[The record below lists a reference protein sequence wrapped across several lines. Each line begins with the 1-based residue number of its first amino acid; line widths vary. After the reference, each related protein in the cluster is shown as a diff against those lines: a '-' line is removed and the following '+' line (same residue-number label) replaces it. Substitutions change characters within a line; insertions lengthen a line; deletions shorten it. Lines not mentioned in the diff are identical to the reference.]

1 MPKGQQQQRF
11 NRTSM
16 ALVTATRAHDH
27 DRDEARHELNMF
39 TLTFKDKKVE
49 HRYVRDNMSKELP
62 LMRLSLFFAAVLYGA
77 FGILD
82 YYMMPGDYGPAWLIR
97 YGIVCPILLTAFAS
111 TYGSI
116 YYFRFSQI
124 LLSLC
129 MAICGFGII
138 AMIAIS
144 PPPTNDTYYAGLIM
158 VVFFGAVLVRLRF
171 INASMVSL
179 SLIVSYE
186 IVAIYI
192 NPIPLKALVAN
203 NAFLVMASL
212 TGHFGSY
219 VQEFFIRRNWA
230 STQMLMRGR
239 ELLAES
245 QAANHAKREFLAIVS
260 HELRTPLNAI
270 IGFSEFL
277 KMEMFGPLGSERYK
291 SYAKDIYDSG
301 NHLLEIINDI
311 LDLSRAE
318 ANKLQLTE
326 EDIPLQSILDS
337 NLRMFRKTAASEG
350 VRLKLISGPMPV
362 LHVDERLMMQV
373 VTNLLS
379 NAIKFTE
386 KGGEIIVS
394 VNATDAGSCKITVSD
409 TGIGIAEQDIPK
421 IIEPFVQVESAD
433 TRHHDGLGL
442 GLPLVKRIT
451 ELHNG
456 QLEITSDLGLGTVV
470 TVLLPAERV
479 VHWDMADQPEL
490 AAASG

>member
-1 MPKGQQQQRF
+1 
-11 NRTSM
+11 
-16 ALVTATRAHDH
+16 
-27 DRDEARHELNMF
+27 
-39 TLTFKDKKVE
+39 
-49 HRYVRDNMSKELP
+49 
-62 LMRLSLFFAAVLYGA
+62 
-77 FGILD
+77 
-82 YYMMPGDYGPAWLIR
+82 
-97 YGIVCPILLTAFAS
+97 
-111 TYGSI
+111 
-116 YYFRFSQI
+116 
-124 LLSLC
+124 
-129 MAICGFGII
+129 
-138 AMIAIS
+138 
-144 PPPTNDTYYAGLIM
+144 
-158 VVFFGAVLVRLRF
+158 
-171 INASMVSL
+171 MVSL

-373 VTNLLS
+373 FTNLLS